1 MTSKRLPALPSL
13 ALLLAAAPPLAAQA
27 AAPRAGWQEVMRDD
41 AGTTVSVDLGK
52 ISRTRDSTFLLR
64 TEIRFPEPV
73 ELPGGKRA
81 DHEIDLEE
89 LDCGAGQSRG
99 LASGL
104 YLDTA
109 VVAAVALPKEW
120 APVDENRRAVFDAR
134 CGWLLTSFAS
144 ELPTGYELSELDEQP
159 ELTNARAVAAALSRV
174 YPPGLREKGDTGR
187 VVVRFRVTAEGMVD
201 PPTAGVVESTSEGF
215 SRAALEVVRTMRFR
229 PAKVQHRPVA
239 VWVTIPVS
247 FQLQGSVFRVPLP
260 FPLPGAGPQP
270 SSPLPRQPQPEIPPS
285 MRPEMGPE

>member
-1 MTSKRLPALPSL
+1 MTRKLVRALPCL

-41 AGTTVSVDLGK
+41 AGTTVSVDLAK

-89 LDCGAGQSRG
+89 LDCGAGQARG

-109 VVAAVALPKEW
+109 VVTAVALSKEW
-120 APVDENRRAVFDAR
+120 VPVAEDRRAVFDAR
-134 CGWLLTSFAS
+134 CGWLLASFAT
-144 ELPTGYELSELDEQP
+144 ELPAGYELTELDEQP
-159 ELTNARAVAAALSRV
+159 ELANARAVAAALSRA
-174 YPPGLREKGDTGR
+174 YPPELRAKGDTGV
-187 VVVRFRVTAEGMVD
+187 VVVRFRVTAEGLVD
-201 PPTAGVVESTSEGF
+201 PPTAGVVRSTSEGF

-229 PAKVQHRPVA
+229 PAKVQHRAVA

-247 FQLQGSVFRVPLP
+247 FQLRPSALELP
-260 FPLPGAGPQP
+260 APRPGPEPPGLLRGQRP
-270 SSPLPRQPQPEIPPS
+270 PEIPPS
-285 MRPEMGPE
+285 MRPE